1 MHHVARVTLGQAAG
15 AARINAS
22 NPCSEYMFL
31 DDSACN
37 LASFNLLK
45 FLTPGGQFDI
55 PAYRHAIGEAYDWS
69 CTSPRLRV

>member
-1 MHHVARVTLGQAAG
+1 
-15 AARINAS
+15 
-22 NPCSEYMFL
+22 MFL

-55 PAYRHAIGEAYDWS
+55 PAYRHAIGIVITAMEILVDNSGYPTEQIARTRTTTARS
-69 CTSPRLRV
+69 ASATPTSARC